1 MSAPPTLSAPR
12 TTPFGERITGTR
24 PDLSTRNLQL
34 AFLVAQLG
42 VTRRQAQHLVRV
54 YEAECA
60 AARRVGNDSPELS
73 DEQYLAKLMRQAP
86 GPGRQRKV
94 LPRPWATTSS

>member
-1 MSAPPTLSAPR
+1 MSAPPTLSASS

-34 AFLVAQLG
+34 AFLVVQLG

-54 YEAECA
+54 YEADCA
-60 AARRVGNDSPELS
+60 AALRIGNDSPDLS

-86 GPGRQRKV
+86 GPGRQRGV
-94 LPRPWATTSS
+94 LKHQWAGL